1 MKEGV
6 TPTPVTLAIGDGAN
20 DVSMIKEAHVG
31 VGISGR
37 EGLQAANSADFSI
50 AQFRFLKTL
59 LFVHG
64 RYDYRRLSKVI
75 LYSFYK
81 NVVLV
86 LTIFYY
92 NFYTGFSGQPMYDD
106 WLYSGFNLF
115 LFVSPVML
123 GIYDVD
129 VAKETIF
136 EIPQLYMSGR
146 LQLDLNTNKMVETI
160 ALSIVNSLV
169 IMLFS
174 SLSYPTLDDG
184 INNGVYLFGTLVFS
198 NLVFSMQ
205 YRCLFIGHTFNKN
218 VVYGTWVANFKSH
231 HSNVTILEHANFES
245 HHTNTGTL
253 ISLFLLFLFFL
264 LYGGAICLVM
274 GDPATFYYY
283 VPMHLM
289 GQPIYWISVL
299 GTVGI
304 AASFDIVAE
313 YLRLEFAPN
322 LIDLCVE
329 VERTERSKDKRR
341 QGIRNIMSRQL
352 RMFGTFLGIKK
363 PVSSSSPKD
372 VEEDTKTKDESPPD
386 FSEEPPQLNTKRSML
401 STHELHLGHD
411 EMDEVDMSFPEDAHT
426 GPLILDHLAS
436 VHNLA
441 LSDHDV
447 SAVMDDAESKTE
459 ESSTRSG
466 THAIDIETQSSK
478 QSLLDKNSSFVWYV
492 LNNTR
497 SLVHITII
505 SNTGTI
511 R

>member
-1 MKEGV
+1 VKLVKEGV

-115 LFVSPVML
+115 LFASPIML

-129 VAKETIF
+129 VSKETVF

-146 LQLDLNTNKMVETI
+146 LQLDLNTNKMIETI
-160 ALSIVNSLV
+160 ALSVINSLV

-218 VVYGTWVANFKSH
+218 VIYGT
-231 HSNVTILEHANFES
+231 IM
-245 HHTNTGTL
+245 
-253 ISLFLLFLFFL
+253 SLFLLFLFFL
-264 LYGGAICLVM
+264 LYGGVICLYM
-274 GDPATFYYY
+274 GDPATFYYM

-289 GQPIYWISVL
+289 GQPIYWISLL
-299 GTVGI
+299 GMFMLER
-304 AASFDIVAE
+304 FDVQT
-313 YLRLEFAPN
+313 
-322 LIDLCVE
+322 
-329 VERTERSKDKRR
+329 RTPS
-341 QGIRNIMSRQL
+341 
-352 RMFGTFLGIKK
+352 
-363 PVSSSSPKD
+363 
-372 VEEDTKTKDESPPD
+372 
-386 FSEEPPQLNTKRSML
+386 L
-401 STHELHLGHD
+401 SLSLSHLLTH
-411 EMDEVDMSFPEDAHT
+411 T
-426 GPLILDHLAS
+426 Y
-436 VHNLA
+436 
-441 LSDHDV
+441 
-447 SAVMDDAESKTE
+447 
-459 ESSTRSG
+459 
-466 THAIDIETQSSK
+466 TH
-478 QSLLDKNSSFVWYV
+478 SL
-492 LNNTR
+492 
-497 SLVHITII
+497 
-505 SNTGTI
+505 
-511 R
+511 

>member
-1 MKEGV
+1 
-6 TPTPVTLAIGDGAN
+6 
-20 DVSMIKEAHVG
+20 MIKEAHVG

-115 LFVSPVML
+115 LFASPVML

-218 VVYGTWVANFKSH
+218 VIYGTW
-231 HSNVTILEHANFES
+231 
-245 HHTNTGTL
+245 
-253 ISLFLLFLFFL
+253 
-264 LYGGAICLVM
+264 LV
-274 GDPATFYYY
+274 F
-283 VPMHLM
+283 
-289 GQPIYWISVL
+289 
-299 GTVGI
+299 
-304 AASFDIVAE
+304 
-313 YLRLEFAPN
+313 
-322 LIDLCVE
+322 
-329 VERTERSKDKRR
+329 ERTYH
-341 QGIRNIMSRQL
+341 
-352 RMFGTFLGIKK
+352 FLDI
-363 PVSSSSPKD
+363 
-372 VEEDTKTKDESPPD
+372 TKTDTLKH
-386 FSEEPPQLNTKRSML
+386 QR
-401 STHELHLGHD
+401 
-411 EMDEVDMSFPEDAHT
+411 
-426 GPLILDHLAS
+426 
-436 VHNLA
+436 
-441 LSDHDV
+441 
-447 SAVMDDAESKTE
+447 
-459 ESSTRSG
+459 
-466 THAIDIETQSSK
+466 
-478 QSLLDKNSSFVWYV
+478 
-492 LNNTR
+492 
-497 SLVHITII
+497 
-505 SNTGTI
+505 SNTGT
-511 R
+511 RNLG